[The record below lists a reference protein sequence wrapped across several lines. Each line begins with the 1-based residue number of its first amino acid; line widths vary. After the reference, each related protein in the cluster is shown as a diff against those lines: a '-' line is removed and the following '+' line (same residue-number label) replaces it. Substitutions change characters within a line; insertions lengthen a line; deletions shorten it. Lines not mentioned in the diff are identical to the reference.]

1 MIIEAIFTAIF
12 IARPSAWLAIILL
25 GLTLFRRWPWLANA
39 IAHRLELDTYDG
51 MTAYAARI
59 ALPAWSHMSSA
70 AAPEETIAVPGTA
83 GTAGTSA
90 IRLPDRDIS
99 DDWIVALAEAKL
111 PNGKRRFSAE
121 KIFALVGGHRATVQ
135 ARVKEIQECVPPPQ
149 FRQED
154 ETTAPASYP
163 VSKST

>member
-59 ALPAWSHMSSA
+59 ALPAWSRY
-70 AAPEETIAVPGTA
+70 VKRGGA
-83 GTAGTSA
+83 GGD
-90 IRLPDRDIS
+90 DRSTRYGWYCRYQRDP
-99 DDWIVALAEAKL
+99 LA
-111 PNGKRRFSAE
+111 RS
-121 KIFALVGGHRATVQ
+121 
-135 ARVKEIQECVPPPQ
+135 
-149 FRQED
+149 
-154 ETTAPASYP
+154 
-163 VSKST
+163 